1 MRKILLITVLVA
13 MAGLFQS
20 AFPQDKQVVIRANS
34 KTVDIR
40 DGEIFKKGSWI
51 ISPQIRPD
59 IYLSPNDNKKIT
71 FYTDIDSI
79 SFILTPDKAIDF
91 IILLNNKDSA
101 YTQIKYKPGFL
112 AVLKKYREYD
122 FSDNRNL
129 NKFDYLPADNSES
142 KLLRNKFNLDSV
154 AGNGPETTRIINL
167 MFWVHNSFRYDGSK
181 DVPQF
186 DGITDLVTKTIKN
199 NGTMHCGALTWVL
212 TDCYLAMGYKA
223 RQVVCLPEDSSDVD
237 CHSIVTV
244 YSDTQKKWLWMDP
257 TNCAYVMN
265 EKGELLSIAEVREYL
280 VSDKP
285 LKLNQEANL
294 NHSPILKESYLYQ
307 YMAKNL
313 FAFQCFSVKDGKSV
327 SNMLM
332 PVSYKGIYPRTA
344 LNYPKYTNNPDKFWA
359 KPIE

>member
-1 MRKILLITVLVA
+1 MKSKFIVLVA
-13 MAGLFQS
+13 LAGLFQI
-20 AFPQDKQVVIRANS
+20 AFSQDKPLIIRANS

-40 DGEIFKKGSWI
+40 DGDFFIKGAWT

-59 IYLSPNDNKKIT
+59 IYYSSNENKKIT
-71 FYTDIDSI
+71 FYTDIDSVTYVLNPGKP
-79 SFILTPDKAIDF
+79 FNF
-91 IILLNNKDSA
+91 IILWNDKDSA

-112 AVLKKYREYD
+112 AILKSHSQYN
-122 FSDNRNL
+122 FSDNRPV
-129 NKFDYLPADNSES
+129 NKFIYLPADNPEL
-142 KLLRNKFNLDSV
+142 KLLRNRFNLDSI
-154 AGNGPETTRIINL
+154 AGKGPETTKIINL
-167 MFWVHNSFRYDGSK
+167 LYWVHNSFRYDGSK

-199 NGTMHCGALTWVL
+199 KGTMHCGALTWVL

-223 RQVVCLPEDSSDVD
+223 RQVVCLPEDSTDVD

-244 YSDTQKKWLWMDP
+244 YSEIQKKWLWMDP

-265 EKGELLSIAEVREYL
+265 EKGELLSIAEVRESL

-285 LKLNQEANL
+285 LKLNMEANL
-294 NHSPILKESYLYQ
+294 NNTPVVKESYLYQ

-313 FAFQCFSVKDGKSV
+313 FAFQCFSEKDGRSI

-332 PVSYKGIYPRTA
+332 PVTYKGIYPRTA